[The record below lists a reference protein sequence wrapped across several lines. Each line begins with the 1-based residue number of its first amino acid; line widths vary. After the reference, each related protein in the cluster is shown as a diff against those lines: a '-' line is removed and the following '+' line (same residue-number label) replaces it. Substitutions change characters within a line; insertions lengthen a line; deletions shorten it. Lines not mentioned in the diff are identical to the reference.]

1 MFVSLKWSGNYRQ
14 TKIEGTKVIDNFHK
28 EYPSDIILAYI
39 DIRLFY
45 SDNPIFTIFHSD
57 IRHPYC
63 SPSLKE
69 YLNISDYKV
78 RFFFIRYKMFASCDR
93 DGDGTLTVEEF
104 IRGSKSNP
112 VFMKL
117 LMDYVK

>member
-1 MFVSLKWSGNYRQ
+1 
-14 TKIEGTKVIDNFHK
+14 
-28 EYPSDIILAYI
+28 
-39 DIRLFY
+39 
-45 SDNPIFTIFHSD
+45 
-57 IRHPYC
+57 
-63 SPSLKE
+63 
-69 YLNISDYKV
+69 
-78 RFFFIRYKMFASCDR
+78 MFASCDR